1 MEKPVII
8 CVDDQR
14 EVLAALRKDLAGLT
28 EKCEIEYCESAEEA
42 GEIMNALDDSGE
54 TTALLICDHVMPRKN
69 GVDFLIEIN
78 NDARFTRVRKLLLT
92 GQATHQDTIVA
103 INEAAIDRYVEKPW
117 QAEELLKTVKILLTE
132 FLLVSGMDYQSYLEI
147 IDQETLYEQ
156 LRKRT

>member
-14 EVLAALRKDLAGLT
+14 EVLAALRKDLTVLT
-28 EKCEIEYCESAEEA
+28 EKCDLEYCESAEEA
-42 GEIMNALDDSGE
+42 GEIMVSLDNSGQSPALI
-54 TTALLICDHVMPRKN
+54 ICDHVMPQKN

-78 NDARFTRVRKLLLT
+78 NDARFAKMRKLLLT

-132 FLLVSGMDYQSYLEI
+132 FLLTSGMDYQPYLEI
-147 IDQETLYEQ
+147 IDQETLYQ
-156 LRKRT
+156 LLRERT